1 MALPGGSLWACA
13 RLYWGCVAGRWE
25 GEGWAGVGWQPMSPW
40 QSDTGEPEHREAEM
54 GCCFF
59 PLLPATE
66 TSILQGE
73 GS

>member
-1 MALPGGSLWACA
+1 MAPFGHAPGSTGDVWQ
-13 RLYWGCVAGRWE
+13 AGGRE
-25 GEGWAGVGWQPMSPW
+25 RDGQGWGWQPMSPW